1 MSEQSYLNSY
11 RLLIGETTYEEL
23 SAKGSFLLPKN
34 HEDPQVTLDYYISIE
49 DYEKCRYYIQRNETD
64 SVQRFSLSCD
74 GGKNRKD
81 ADEFRNLRTAWC

>member
-1 MSEQSYLNSY
+1 MVSQVIDLISLIDMSEQSYLNSY

-49 DYEKCRYYIQRNETD
+49 DYEKCIKIRD
-64 SVQRFSLSCD
+64 
-74 GGKNRKD
+74 KMKKD
-81 ADEFRNLRTAWC
+81 DRV

>member
-1 MSEQSYLNSY
+1 MVSQVIDLISLIDMSEQSYLNSY

-49 DYEKCRYYIQRNETD
+49 DYEKCIKIRDKMKR
-64 SVQRFSLSCD
+64 
-74 GGKNRKD
+74 
-81 ADEFRNLRTAWC
+81 DE

>member
-1 MSEQSYLNSY
+1 MASQVIDLISLIDMSEQSYLNSY

-49 DYEKCRYYIQRNETD
+49 DYEKCIKIRDKMKR
-64 SVQRFSLSCD
+64 
-74 GGKNRKD
+74 
-81 ADEFRNLRTAWC
+81 DEL

>member
-1 MSEQSYLNSY
+1 MASQVIDLISLIDMSEQSYLNSY

-49 DYEKCRYYIQRNETD
+49 DYEKCIKIRDKMKRD
-64 SVQRFSLSCD
+64 DRV
-74 GGKNRKD
+74 
-81 ADEFRNLRTAWC
+81 